1 MNKCLPLFSFGV
13 TKNCR
18 TGIPQMAAM
27 NRLCAPK
34 FLSRRTYF
42 FSGLMAACAI
52 LLSTVSAGG
61 QALTPAWVEL
71 GENGKAVARI
81 VVSGPQYCPAIQIDG
96 TSRAMSLRQPMPPG
110 LRPACEFAIPSG
122 TKTAT
127 VNAHALVLPKS
138 DPVRVVA
145 IGDTGCRIKGKQI
158 QACNDSALWPFR
170 QVAASAAREKPELI
184 VHVGDYL
191 YRESACPEAS
201 QAICG
206 GSPAGDNW
214 EAWNADFF
222 APAAELLGVSPWV
235 FSRGNHEDCNRSWRG
250 WFYYLDPRPW
260 DGTCEEYSTP
270 YLVKLGKFQIAMV
283 DSSATKEHDLDEA
296 QIAVFVAQLASLHP
310 ENAWLATHFP
320 FWGFSTEGAS
330 GIPKP
335 LAAVLEAAWEK
346 AAPAGFTLILSG
358 HVHLFEYVSVDHG
371 RPPQVVAGDG
381 GTQMSVPILISMKGT
396 EIRGASVIGSR
407 SRQQFGYT
415 MLTREGNL
423 WHLELKDRGQSVLVS
438 CTVPGSSESCQSAG
452 SE

>member
-1 MNKCLPLFSFGV
+1 MFTIVLFCCNNGLSYWTSTMTTMKC
-13 TKNCR
+13 R
-18 TGIPQMAAM
+18 
-27 NRLCAPK
+27 CAPK
-34 FLSRRTYF
+34 FLARRTHF
-42 FSGLMAACAI
+42 FPGLIAACAI
-52 LLSTVSAGG
+52 LLSTISAGG

-71 GENGKAVARI
+71 GEDGKAIARI
-81 VVSGPQYCPAIQIDG
+81 VVNGPQDCPAIQIDG
-96 TSRAMSLRQPMPPG
+96 ASRAMSLRQPMPSG
-110 LRPACEFAIPSG
+110 LRPLCEFAIPSG
-122 TKTAT
+122 AKSAS
-127 VNAHALVLPKS
+127 VNAHALALPKP
-138 DPVRVVA
+138 DPARVIA
-145 IGDTGCRIKGKQI
+145 IGDTGCRIKGRQI
-158 QACNDSALWPFR
+158 QACNDPALWPFR
-170 QVAASAAREKPELI
+170 QVAASAASEKPELI

-191 YRESACPEAS
+191 YRESPCPEAS
-201 QAICG
+201 QAMCG

-222 APAAELLGVSPWV
+222 APAAELLSASPWV

-260 DGTCEEYSTP
+260 DGTCEEYSAP
-270 YLVKLGKFQIAMV
+270 YLVKLGKFQLAIL
-283 DSSATKEHDLDEA
+283 DSSATKERDLDEA
-296 QIAVFVAQLASLHP
+296 QIAVFASQLAAVHP

-330 GIPKP
+330 GLPKP

-346 AAPAGFTLILSG
+346 SAPTGFTLILSG

-381 GTQMSVPILISMKGT
+381 GTQMSVPIQISMKGT

-415 MLTREGNL
+415 MLTRDGSL
-423 WHLELKDRGQSVLVS
+423 WHLELKDQRQGVLVS
-438 CTVPGSSESCQSAG
+438 CTVPGTSESCQSAG